1 MQLKQ
6 HNLNRFSREKKKNPT
21 KKWDL
26 STTCEVVREVF
37 VSKRAAICGEHAD
50 TDTRVLRV

>member
-6 HNLNRFSREKKKNPT
+6 HNLNRFSRGKKNNT